1 MRLNTLLNYLAND
14 LRLKPITKNKLSAAY
29 PQSKVRFIKWKQG
42 KTVEYSE
49 IKFKH
54 DEENVDLKQ
63 LRLRLR
69 SIGDVVRAP
78 GQEFKVFNS
87 VSGPAQKF
95 YKTYDLSVLVDL
107 DEQHKNQS
115 LKVGCVIPFDYT
127 QRPWMNTLSI
137 SVLDADSNLITKIPI
152 MKNTFDFKLS
162 NRDEQANTHP

>member
-1 MRLNTLLNYLAND
+1 MLNYLAND

-29 PQSKVRFIKWKQG
+29 PLSTVRFIKWTQG

-54 DEENVDLKQ
+54 GEENIDLKS

-69 SIGDVVRAP
+69 TIGDRIRAP

-95 YKTYDLSVLVDL
+95 SKTYDLSILVDL
-107 DEQHKNQS
+107 EEEHKGRS
-115 LKVGCVIPFDYT
+115 LKVGAVIPFDYT
-127 QRPWMNTLSI
+127 QRPWMNTMKI
-137 SVLDADSNLITKIPI
+137 TVFDFDSNEIAKLPI
-152 MKNTFDFKLS
+152 SKEMFDFKTS